1 MRESLSLF
9 YSFFKI
15 GLFTF
20 GGGYAMIPLVQREV
34 VRKGWILEDQFLE
47 LLTLA
52 QSAPGPLALNTAV
65 FVGYRVK
72 GYRGVALSVF
82 GIILPSFV
90 IILIIAIYLHSFR
103 DNHVVAAVFKG
114 IRPAVVALMLAPV
127 FGFSKGLGWKRGVL
141 AVVAAFLVWYF
152 SISPVYLIIFGALGG
167 IAWGWWRLRRELEKT
182 GQKPTAPGSV
192 QDIDSVQSVST
203 ADTEVSLIENPTDSP
218 EKSSANLIVKL

>member
-218 EKSSANLIVKL
+218 KKSSAKPNC

>member
-103 DNHVVAAVFKG
+103 DNNVVAAVFKG

-167 IAWGWWRLRRELEKT
+167 IAWGWWRLRRELEMT

-192 QDIDSVQSVST
+192 QDIDSVQPVST

-218 EKSSANLIVKL
+218 EKSSAKPNC

>member
-192 QDIDSVQSVST
+192 QDIDSVQPVST

-218 EKSSANLIVKL
+218 EKSSVKPNC

>member
-103 DNHVVAAVFKG
+103 DNNVVAAVFKG

-192 QDIDSVQSVST
+192 QDIDSVQPVST
-203 ADTEVSLIENPTDSP
+203 ADNEVSLIENPTDSP
-218 EKSSANLIVKL
+218 EKSSAKPNC

>member
-1 MRESLSLF
+1 
-9 YSFFKI
+9 
-15 GLFTF
+15 
-20 GGGYAMIPLVQREV
+20 MIPLVQREV

-72 GYRGVALSVF
+72 GYQGVALSVF

-114 IRPAVVALMLAPV
+114 IRPAVVALMLTPV

-192 QDIDSVQSVST
+192 QDVDSVQPVST
-203 ADTEVSLIENPTDSP
+203 ADAEVPLIENPTDSP
-218 EKSSANLIVKL
+218 EKSSAKPNC

>member
-72 GYRGVALSVF
+72 GYRGIALSVF

-192 QDIDSVQSVST
+192 QDIDSVQSVNT
-203 ADTEVSLIENPTDSP
+203 ADAEVPLIENPTDSP
-218 EKSSANLIVKL
+218 KKSSAKPNC

>member
-203 ADTEVSLIENPTDSP
+203 TDTEVSLIENPTDSP
-218 EKSSANLIVKL
+218 EKSSAKPNC

>member
-34 VRKGWILEDQFLE
+34 VRKGWILEAQFLE

-192 QDIDSVQSVST
+192 QDIDSVQSVNT
-203 ADTEVSLIENPTDSP
+203 ADAEVPLIENPTDSP
-218 EKSSANLIVKL
+218 KKSSAKPNC

>member
-34 VRKGWILEDQFLE
+34 VRKGWILEAQFLE

-192 QDIDSVQSVST
+192 QDIDSVQPVNT
-203 ADTEVSLIENPTDSP
+203 ADAEVPLIENPTDSP
-218 EKSSANLIVKL
+218 EKSSAKPNC

>member
-15 GLFTF
+15 GLFAF

-52 QSAPGPLALNTAV
+52 QSVPGPLALNTAV

-192 QDIDSVQSVST
+192 QDIDSVQPVST

-218 EKSSANLIVKL
+218 EKSSAKPNC

>member
-1 MRESLSLF
+1 
-9 YSFFKI
+9 
-15 GLFTF
+15 
-20 GGGYAMIPLVQREV
+20 MIPLVQREV
-34 VRKGWILEDQFLE
+34 VRKGWILEAQFLE

-192 QDIDSVQSVST
+192 QDIDSVQPVST

-218 EKSSANLIVKL
+218 EKSSAKPNC

>member
-34 VRKGWILEDQFLE
+34 VRKGWILEAQFLE

-192 QDIDSVQSVST
+192 RGIDSVQPVST

-218 EKSSANLIVKL
+218 EKSSAKPKC

>member
-1 MRESLSLF
+1 
-9 YSFFKI
+9 
-15 GLFTF
+15 
-20 GGGYAMIPLVQREV
+20 MIPLVQREV

-152 SISPVYLIIFGALGG
+152 FISPVYLIIFGALGG

-192 QDIDSVQSVST
+192 QDIDSVQSVNT
-203 ADTEVSLIENPTDSP
+203 ADAEVPLIENPTDSP
-218 EKSSANLIVKL
+218 KKSSAKPNC

>member
-192 QDIDSVQSVST
+192 QDIDSVQPVNT
-203 ADTEVSLIENPTDSP
+203 ADAEVPLIENPTDSP
-218 EKSSANLIVKL
+218 KKSSAKPNC

>member
-34 VRKGWILEDQFLE
+34 VRKGWILEAQFLE

-192 QDIDSVQSVST
+192 RGIDSVQPVST

-218 EKSSANLIVKL
+218 EKSSAKPNC

>member
-192 QDIDSVQSVST
+192 QDIDSVQSVNT
-203 ADTEVSLIENPTDSP
+203 ADVEVPLIENPTDSP
-218 EKSSANLIVKL
+218 KKSSAKPNC

>member
-141 AVVAAFLVWYF
+141 AVLAAFLVWYF

-182 GQKPTAPGSV
+182 GQKPTAPGSM
-192 QDIDSVQSVST
+192 QDVDSVQPVST

-218 EKSSANLIVKL
+218 EKSSAKPNC

>member
-34 VRKGWILEDQFLE
+34 VRKGWILKDQFLE

-192 QDIDSVQSVST
+192 QDIDSVQSVNT
-203 ADTEVSLIENPTDSP
+203 ADAEVPLIENPTDSP
-218 EKSSANLIVKL
+218 EKSSAKPNC

>member
-34 VRKGWILEDQFLE
+34 VRKGWILEAQFLE

-192 QDIDSVQSVST
+192 QDIDSVQSVNT
-203 ADTEVSLIENPTDSP
+203 ADAEVPLIENPTDSP
-218 EKSSANLIVKL
+218 EKSLAKPNC

>member
-103 DNHVVAAVFKG
+103 DNRVVAAVFKG

-192 QDIDSVQSVST
+192 QDIDSVQPVST

-218 EKSSANLIVKL
+218 EKSSAKPNC

>member
-34 VRKGWILEDQFLE
+34 VRKGWSLEDQFLE

-192 QDIDSVQSVST
+192 QDIDSVQSVNT
-203 ADTEVSLIENPTDSP
+203 ADAEVPLIENPTDSP
-218 EKSSANLIVKL
+218 KKSSAKPNC

>member
-1 MRESLSLF
+1 
-9 YSFFKI
+9 
-15 GLFTF
+15 
-20 GGGYAMIPLVQREV
+20 MIPLVQREV

-141 AVVAAFLVWYF
+141 AVLAAFLVWYF

-182 GQKPTAPGSV
+182 GQKPTVPGSM
-192 QDIDSVQSVST
+192 QDVDSVQSVNT
-203 ADTEVSLIENPTDSP
+203 ADAEVPLIENPTDSP
-218 EKSSANLIVKL
+218 EKSSAKPNC

>member
-1 MRESLSLF
+1 M
-9 YSFFKI
+9 
-15 GLFTF
+15 
-20 GGGYAMIPLVQREV
+20 
-34 VRKGWILEDQFLE
+34 
-47 LLTLA
+47 
-52 QSAPGPLALNTAV
+52 ALNTAV

-192 QDIDSVQSVST
+192 QDIDSVQPVST

-218 EKSSANLIVKL
+218 EKSSAKPNC

>member
-34 VRKGWILEDQFLE
+34 VRKGWILEAQFLE

-141 AVVAAFLVWYF
+141 AVLAAFLVWYF

-182 GQKPTAPGSV
+182 GQKPTAPGSM
-192 QDIDSVQSVST
+192 QDVDSVQPVST

-218 EKSSANLIVKL
+218 KKSSAKPNC

>member
-1 MRESLSLF
+1 
-9 YSFFKI
+9 
-15 GLFTF
+15 
-20 GGGYAMIPLVQREV
+20 MIPLVQREV

-192 QDIDSVQSVST
+192 QDIDSVQSVNT
-203 ADTEVSLIENPTDSP
+203 ADAEVPLIENPTDSP
-218 EKSSANLIVKL
+218 KKSSAKPNC

>member
-82 GIILPSFV
+82 GIIFPSFV

-192 QDIDSVQSVST
+192 QDIDSVQPVNT
-203 ADTEVSLIENPTDSP
+203 ADAEVPLIENPTDSP
-218 EKSSANLIVKL
+218 EKSSAKPNC

>member
-34 VRKGWILEDQFLE
+34 VRKGWILEAQFLE

-192 QDIDSVQSVST
+192 QDIDSVQSVNT

-218 EKSSANLIVKL
+218 EKSSAKPNC

>member
-72 GYRGVALSVF
+72 GYRGIALSVF

-141 AVVAAFLVWYF
+141 AVLAAFLVWYF

-218 EKSSANLIVKL
+218 EKSSAKPNC

>member
-182 GQKPTAPGSV
+182 GQKPTAPGAV
-192 QDIDSVQSVST
+192 QDIDSVQPVST

-218 EKSSANLIVKL
+218 EKSSAKPNC

>member
-1 MRESLSLF
+1 
-9 YSFFKI
+9 
-15 GLFTF
+15 
-20 GGGYAMIPLVQREV
+20 MIPLVQREV

-182 GQKPTAPGSV
+182 GQKPTVPGSM
-192 QDIDSVQSVST
+192 QDVDSVQSVNT
-203 ADTEVSLIENPTDSP
+203 ADAEVPLIENPTDSP
-218 EKSSANLIVKL
+218 EKSSAKPNC

>member
-1 MRESLSLF
+1 
-9 YSFFKI
+9 
-15 GLFTF
+15 
-20 GGGYAMIPLVQREV
+20 MIPLVQREV
-34 VRKGWILEDQFLE
+34 VRKGWILEAQFLE

-192 QDIDSVQSVST
+192 QDIDSVQSVNT
-203 ADTEVSLIENPTDSP
+203 ADAEVPLIENPTDSP
-218 EKSSANLIVKL
+218 EKSSAKPNC

>member
-152 SISPVYLIIFGALGG
+152 SISPVYLIIFGSLGG

-192 QDIDSVQSVST
+192 QDIDSVQPVST

-218 EKSSANLIVKL
+218 EKSSAKPNC

>member
-1 MRESLSLF
+1 
-9 YSFFKI
+9 
-15 GLFTF
+15 
-20 GGGYAMIPLVQREV
+20 MIPLVQREV

-192 QDIDSVQSVST
+192 QDIDSVQPVNT
-203 ADTEVSLIENPTDSP
+203 ADAEVPLIENPTDSP
-218 EKSSANLIVKL
+218 KKSSAKPNC

>member
-34 VRKGWILEDQFLE
+34 VRKGWILEAQFLE

-167 IAWGWWRLRRELEKT
+167 IAWRWWRLRRELEKT

-192 QDIDSVQSVST
+192 QDVDSVQSVNT
-203 ADTEVSLIENPTDSP
+203 ADAEVSLIENPTDSP
-218 EKSSANLIVKL
+218 EKSSAKPNC

>member
-1 MRESLSLF
+1 MRESFSLF

-34 VRKGWILEDQFLE
+34 VRKGWIREDQFLE

-52 QSAPGPLALNTAV
+52 QTAPGPLALNTAV

-192 QDIDSVQSVST
+192 QDIDSVQPVST

-218 EKSSANLIVKL
+218 EKSSAKPNC

>member
-1 MRESLSLF
+1 
-9 YSFFKI
+9 
-15 GLFTF
+15 
-20 GGGYAMIPLVQREV
+20 MIPLVQREV

-141 AVVAAFLVWYF
+141 AVLAAFLVWYF

-192 QDIDSVQSVST
+192 QDIDSVQPVST
-203 ADTEVSLIENPTDSP
+203 ADTEVSFIENPTDSP
-218 EKSSANLIVKL
+218 EKSSAKPNC